1 MFSATRVSFP
11 SIKLVKR
18 NFSTF
23 QNKNKFLNFKQQPPF
38 SSLFKWNT
46 NFFPSSPTLFGLRNF
61 SEKIKE
67 TTGIVGL
74 PVEPN
79 YREVGIAAYT
89 KLLKEIQ
96 VFESSAY
103 YRQVIEQIATTRLKA
118 FQEESDYE
126 AIEKRVN
133 CGQVEELIEDAINEL
148 ELIPF
153 LIKTKPWESDR
164 EPVVVLND
172 GPFDLT
178 PSEEESLGLSDL
190 EKKEQEAMARMQQNE
205 KK

>member
-1 MFSATRVSFP
+1 M
-11 SIKLVKR
+11 
-18 NFSTF
+18 
-23 QNKNKFLNFKQQPPF
+23 
-38 SSLFKWNT
+38 
-46 NFFPSSPTLFGLRNF
+46 
-61 SEKIKE
+61 
-67 TTGIVGL
+67 
-74 PVEPN
+74 
-79 YREVGIAAYT
+79 
-89 KLLKEIQ
+89 
-96 VFESSAY
+96 
-103 YRQVIEQIATTRLKA
+103 
-118 FQEESDYE
+118 
-126 AIEKRVN
+126 
-133 CGQVEELIEDAINEL
+133 